1 MTFQRH
7 EGDKAMQEKT
17 PREHTDES
25 RQGAQDLR
33 DLARAFVMEA
43 LAAARHEIAALRAQA
58 DGRTGQARLFR
69 ALAMAERVHWNKAL
83 MVLRGKTSTTDEN
96 LNGASQFLEEAVL
109 AYKAMLESAEGPAR
123 GLIDQFL
130 RTSRNHLGLLGK
142 SPEREV
148 SAYQVCQICGF
159 IARENVP
166 EHCPVCRA
174 LPEKFQR
181 VE

>member
-1 MTFQRH
+1 LSCTSFSLSEFRVLGGEVTFQRH

-33 DLARAFVMEA
+33 DLTRAFVMEA
-43 LAAARHEIAALRAQA
+43 L
-58 DGRTGQARLFR
+58 
-69 ALAMAERVHWNKAL
+69 
-83 MVLRGKTSTTDEN
+83 DEN

-159 IARENVP
+159 IAREKVP
-166 EHCPVCRA
+166 DHCPVCRA